1 MFRGL
6 IKGLAL
12 LVDVVVLDGG
22 IRIGLVLG
30 FDFSLKLGASLRC
43 SGVCLTIVG
52 VWLRYVELE
61 AWCVSLSLSNFS
73 GVSRFDLINVEQPL
87 AFNCLLRDRVVSGRA
102 VSTVKMVR
110 IDKRVRGTR
119 LWFECPS
126 WLVCSLAPCAAA
138 WLNGVSL
145 TLVSVDN
152 VRFSVCLTPFSL
164 EAVAFNVCCKEFN
177 FEWCQ
182 LNSV

>member
-1 MFRGL
+1 MFSGL
-6 IKGLAL
+6 IKGSAL

-30 FDFSLKLGASLRC
+30 LDFSLKLGDSLCC
-43 SGVCLTIVG
+43 SGVCLSVVG

-87 AFNCLLRDRVVSGRA
+87 AFNSLLRGRVVSGHVA
-102 VSTVKMVR
+102 STVKMVR
-110 IDKRVRGTR
+110 IDKRVRGMR

-126 WLVCSLAPCAAA
+126 WLVSSLAPCAPVC
-138 WLNGVSL
+138 LNGVSL
-145 TLVSVDN
+145 TLASVDD
-152 VRFSVCLTPFSL
+152 VRFSVCLTQLSL
-164 EAVAFNVCCKEFN
+164 ESVAFNACCGEFN

-182 LNSV
+182 FNSI

>member
-6 IKGLAL
+6 VKGLAL
-12 LVDVVVLDGG
+12 LANVVVLDGG

-30 FDFSLKLGASLRC
+30 FDFSLKLGASLCC
-43 SGVCLTIVG
+43 SGVCLTVVG

-61 AWCVSLSLSNFS
+61 VWCVSLSLSNFS

-87 AFNCLLRDRVVSGRA
+87 AFNSLLHASGRV

-110 IDKRVRGTR
+110 IDKRVRGMR

-126 WLVCSLAPCAAA
+126 WLVSSLAPWAAV
-138 WLNGVSL
+138 WLNGVRL
-145 TLVSVDN
+145 NLANVDN
-152 VRFSVCLTPFSL
+152 GRFSVCLTPFSL
-164 EAVAFNVCCKEFN
+164 ESVAFNVCRKEFN
-177 FEWCQ
+177 FWMAPA
-182 LNSV
+182 

>member
-6 IKGLAL
+6 IKGSAL
-12 LVDVVVLDGG
+12 LVDVAVLDGG

-30 FDFSLKLGASLRC
+30 FDFSLKLGASLCC

-61 AWCVSLSLSNFS
+61 VWRVSLSLSNFS

-87 AFNCLLRDRVVSGRA
+87 AFNSLLHARVVSGHA

-110 IDKRVRGTR
+110 IDNRIRGTR

-126 WLVCSLAPCAAA
+126 WLVSSLAPWAAVCV
-138 WLNGVSL
+138 NGVPL

-152 VRFSVCLTPFSL
+152 ARFSVYLTPFSL
-164 EAVAFNVCCKEFN
+164 ERVAFNVCGKELN
-177 FEWCQ
+177 LEWCH
-182 LNSV
+182 SI